1 MTKKNF
7 DNKLE
12 DDDELLVRLLRE
24 DVRDSPSEELV
35 ERTMTRIAAMHA
47 EKKYVY
53 TPLRIPLYLMTAI
66 ALLLLAPFF
75 VPVVSDGSSLS
86 FPSELVS
93 FPGVAILKYAVWSW
107 LTVVVLW
114 ITVLVFQV
122 KSKFR
127 LNPFKR

>member
-35 ERTMTRIAAMHA
+35 ERTMTRISAMHA

-53 TPLRIPLYLMTAI
+53 TPLIIPLYLMTAI
-66 ALLLLAPFF
+66 ALLLLALFF

-93 FPGVAILKYAVWSW
+93 FPGVAILKYIIWSW

-122 KSKFR
+122 QWKFK